1 MISCQTCGRQ
11 MDKNDRFCNACGT
24 LAGAKPPSIQNYA
37 NPAYVGQMPTSRK
50 SKAVS
55 ILLAM
60 FLTYWTWLYTYKR
73 DGWKFWLGLIL
84 SGLPLITA
92 TIFMEFYISNV
103 SWLSDQVLIDLSYA
117 LPIVIWL
124 FAIIDTAR
132 KKQAWY
138 DYY

>member
-1 MISCQTCGRQ
+1 MTSCQTCGRQ
-11 MDKNDRFCNACGT
+11 IDKNDRFCNACG
-24 LAGAKPPSIQNYA
+24 APVGANPPSTQNYA
-37 NPAYVGQMPTSRK
+37 YPAPVSQMPTSRK
-50 SKAVS
+50 NKTVS

-84 SGLPLITA
+84 SGLPIITA

-103 SWLSDQVLIDLSYA
+103 SWLSDQVLIYLSYA

-124 FAIIDTAR
+124 LAIIDTAR
-132 KKQAWY
+132 KKRAWY

>member
-1 MISCQTCGRQ
+1 

-24 LAGAKPPSIQNYA
+24 LASAKPPAIQNNA
-37 NPAYVGQMPTSRK
+37 NPASVGQMPTSRK

-84 SGLPLITA
+84 SGLPIITA

-103 SWLSDQVLIDLSYA
+103 SWLSDQALIDLSYA

-132 KKQAWY
+132 KRRAWY